1 LVLHFFILKRK
12 LVATLLFISLCS
24 LAVFEQIAKHL
35 LNCSFLLKSIMTR
48 NYNQLNLLRPISG
61 IRFIENTATTITS
74 SNCPLCVARIS
85 FEPSLSPGMQA
96 HAMEYPR
103 ESVNIESPLHWSNQL
118 IYIVRKG
125 HEEEDTQALD
135 QEMAALPNY
144 IVRNPIREDG
154 LLNLGTEAHPYF
166 LRMRAYVGFSK
177 SFRPQS
183 TLFTNINV
191 DYKALKN

>member
-1 LVLHFFILKRK
+1 L
-12 LVATLLFISLCS
+12 
-24 LAVFEQIAKHL
+24 
-35 LNCSFLLKSIMTR
+35 
-48 NYNQLNLLRPISG
+48 Y
-61 IRFIENTATTITS
+61 
-74 SNCPLCVARIS
+74 
-85 FEPSLSPGMQA
+85 
-96 HAMEYPR
+96 
-103 ESVNIESPLHWSNQL
+103 WSNQL

-125 HEEEDTQALD
+125 YEEEDTQALD

-154 LLNLGTEAHPYF
+154 LLNLGTEEHPYF